1 MDKKQLRNQLQR
13 RRRAVSPAQRAQAA
27 LRIVQVAMRSGL
39 FRRYRRIG
47 IYLPHG
53 MEINTLPL
61 LNKMLSL
68 GKQVFLPM
76 LPYGRGKKLWFN
88 QITINCR
95 WQLNR
100 YGMTENHGHLSIRAL
115 RLDLLFM
122 PLVGYD
128 DGGYRIGMGGGYYD
142 ASLAYLRHRQHWRSP
157 YLVGV
162 AFACQHVEGKLPHD
176 VWDIPLNAI
185 LTEQS
190 LHKFGLV
197 RTIFV

>member
-1 MDKKQLRNQLQR
+1 MDKNQLRNQLQR
-13 RRRAVSPAQRAQAA
+13 RRHAVSPTQRAQAA
-27 LRIVQVAMRSGL
+27 LRIAQVAMRSGL

-61 LNKMLSL
+61 LNKMLTL
-68 GKQVFLPM
+68 GKQVFLPV
-76 LPYGRGKKLWFN
+76 LPHGRGKKLWFN

-100 YGMTENHGHLSIRAL
+100 YGMTENHGYFSIRAQ

-128 DGGYRIGMGGGYYD
+128 DSGYRIGMGGGYYD
-142 ASLAYLRHRQHWRSP
+142 ASLAYLRHRQQWRAP

-162 AFACQHVEGKLPHD
+162 AFTCQQVDGNVPRD

-190 LHKFGLV
+190 LHQFKPV
-197 RTIFV
+197 RTAFV